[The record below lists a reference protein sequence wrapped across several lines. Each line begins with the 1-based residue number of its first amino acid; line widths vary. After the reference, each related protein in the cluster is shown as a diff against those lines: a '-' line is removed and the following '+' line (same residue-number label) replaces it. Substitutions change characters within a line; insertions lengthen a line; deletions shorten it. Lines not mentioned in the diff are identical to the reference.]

1 MRRSV
6 RSRDRDH
13 PLPQGAAQSRI
24 LTGLQLWLAA
34 LFWTLPAPGVSAA
47 CRLVD
52 DIQLPPLAYEICRLP
67 QLPPVFSEPELLRLF
82 AGLSP
87 GQSLQV
93 SGLFLR
99 VAAPWPYLD
108 IRGPGAGSGGNMP
121 NPPRAVFLLRAD
133 HPAIDGPLLLVA
145 PAGLQHQL
153 RRAADGGLPRD
164 SWRITDGPFA
174 PTLYGR
180 LHRAGSEINFSAQ
193 PITDPTA
200 SGRVGAAQWAALIDK
215 IVDFFVSE

>member
-1 MRRSV
+1 MRRSEW
-6 RSRDRDH
+6 SCDRDH
-13 PLPQGAAQSRI
+13 PLPQGAAQRRT
-24 LTGLQLWLAA
+24 LTAVQLWLAA
-34 LFWTLPAPGVSAA
+34 LVWVLGASGAVAG
-47 CRLVD
+47 CRL
-52 DIQLPPLAYEICRLP
+52 IIGAQLPPPAYEICPLSK
-67 QLPPVFSEPELLRLF
+67 LPPVFSEPELSKLF
-82 AGLSP
+82 AGLAP

-93 SGLFLR
+93 SGMFLR

-108 IRGPGAGSGGNMP
+108 IRGPGAASGGNMP

-133 HPAIDGPLLLVA
+133 HPAVEGPLLLVA

-153 RRAADGGLPRD
+153 RTTPDGGLPRD

-180 LHRAGSEINFSAQ
+180 LHRGGRVVNFSAQ
-193 PITDPTA
+193 PTADSAA
-200 SGRVGAAQWAALIDK
+200 SGRVGAAQRARLIVK